1 MICVLITVVFTSRRR
16 HTRGALVTEV
26 QTCALPIEARYG
38 QLSSARNTAL
48 ERARSNSKLTIP
60 GLVPD
65 DGQDSNAS
73 FEQPYQSLGARC
85 VNNLAAWLL
94 VSLFPPDQHFARMS
108 IHEDVAAELGTNLS
122 TAHEALNRNSTK
134 ADLLVE
140 TCSSKSTRVRKGCGS
155 KGKSGG

>member
-1 MICVLITVVFTSRRR
+1 MEQ
-16 HTRGALVTEV
+16 LV
-26 QTCALPIEARYG
+26 ANAKARYG

-65 DGQDSNAS
+65 DGQDSKAS

-94 VSLFPPDQHFARMS
+94 VSLFPPDTTFARMR
-108 IHEDVAAELGTNLS
+108 IHEAAAAARGNNPS
-122 TAHEALNRNSTK
+122 TAKTH
-134 ADLLVE
+134 
-140 TCSSKSTRVRKGCGS
+140 
-155 KGKSGG
+155 